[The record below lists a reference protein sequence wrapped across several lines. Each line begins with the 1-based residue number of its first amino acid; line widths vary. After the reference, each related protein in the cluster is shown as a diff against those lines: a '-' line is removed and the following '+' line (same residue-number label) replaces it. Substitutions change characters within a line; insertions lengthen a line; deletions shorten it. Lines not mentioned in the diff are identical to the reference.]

1 MEKCSGNEHIFEA
14 AGKYRVKIRDGQVV
28 EIGESRINRPRPD
41 GKFPVG
47 LYSK

>member
-28 EIGESRINRPRPD
+28 EIGESRMNGPHPV
-41 GKFPVG
+41 GKFSDDP
-47 LYSK
+47 YNK